1 MDMKKIFSILAL
13 ALAAMT
19 ASAKEAESYKLTVGE
34 SSGKEGKIVFV
45 VDGSKVES
53 AAEDAAVTMEITPEG
68 GYVVKEV
75 TNSLYTD
82 WNSARAQAIDI
93 TTGVE
98 MKLQSVMKDAQ
109 GIYTYTYSF
118 SMPRA
123 NVEVNVTYDIEI
135 PTPAEDKK
143 DEEKEVTDV
152 KLDMEPAGAP
162 EKVGE
167 ITKIPV
173 SITGVEV
180 PQGAPQE
187 IVIEVKPSTQVGNN
201 VFEVREIKAD
211 AFKTNDANVKVTKVI
226 LPDTEEPLTVEAGA
240 MKPDGQPIDVQTPLA
255 LLDDYALMNTMKE
268 NYEANKVTAKATA
281 PERFWTFSSGVDVVV
296 PEGVTVYRAFMQD
309 GAIRTLPI
317 DKANTDGII
326 LANNGVLLSCNS
338 LTGGAVYT
346 FVANPGNQQSGTT
359 PATTDA
365 CSYEGNS
372 MVPTIVGT
380 NYPTGRY
387 YILKNNEFHTIANNG
402 SKVPACKAVFD
413 TNKQ

>member
-1 MDMKKIFSILAL
+1 MKKIFSILAL

-19 ASAKEAESYKLTVGE
+19 ASAKDAGFDLTVGKSE
-34 SSGKEGKIVFV
+34 KGKIAFL
-45 VDGSKVES
+45 VDGTEVKS
-53 AAEDAAVTMEITPEG
+53 APEGAAVTMEITPEG

-93 TTGVE
+93 TTSVE
-98 MKLQSVMKDAQ
+98 MKKVTDNV
-109 GIYTYTYSF
+109 YTFT
-118 SMPRA
+118 MPRA

-162 EKVGE
+162 ESVGE
-167 ITKIPV
+167 ITIIPV

-180 PQGAPQE
+180 PQTAPQE
-187 IVIEVKPSTQVGNN
+187 IVVKVAAQTQVGNN
-201 VFEVREIKAD
+201 IFVVREIKD
-211 AFKTNDANVKVTKVI
+211 NAFKTNDQNVKVTKVI
-226 LPDTEEPLTVEAGA
+226 LPDTEEALLVEDGA
-240 MKPDGQPIDVQTPLA
+240 MKPDGAPIEVQTPLA
-255 LLDDYALMNTMKE
+255 LLDDYALMQSLKDNFEGKLIT
-268 NYEANKVTAKATA
+268 ATAKA
-281 PERFWTFSSGVDVVV
+281 PQRFWTFSSGVDVIV
-296 PEGVTVYRAFMQD
+296 PAGVTVYRAFMQD

-317 DKANTDGII
+317 DKANNSGII
-326 LANNGVLLSCNS
+326 LANNGVILSCNS
-338 LTGGAVYT
+338 MTGGAVYT

-359 PATTDA
+359 PAMTDA

-380 NYPTGRY
+380 NYPEERY
-387 YILKNNEFHTIANNG
+387 LMMKNNEFHTMSANG
-402 SKVPACKAVFD
+402 KVPACKAVFD
-413 TNKQ
+413 KEK

>member
-1 MDMKKIFSILAL
+1 
-13 ALAAMT
+13 MT
-19 ASAKEAESYKLTVGE
+19 ASADVAESYKLTVGKSE
-34 SSGKEGKIVFV
+34 KGTVMFLV
-45 VDGSKVES
+45 NGSEVKT
-53 AAEDAAVTMEITPEG
+53 AAEGTAVTMEITPEG

-82 WNSARAQAIDI
+82 WNGARAQAIDI
-93 TTGVE
+93 TTSVE
-98 MKLQSVMKDAQ
+98 MKKVTDNV
-109 GIYTYTYSF
+109 YTFT
-118 SMPRA
+118 MPRA

-152 KLDMEPAGAP
+152 KLDMQPA
-162 EKVGE
+162 EGE
-167 ITKIPV
+167 QPQHDPVTGITVIPV
-173 SITGVEV
+173 DITGIDVPETAPREIVVEV
-180 PQGAPQE
+180 AAR
-187 IVIEVKPSTQVGNN
+187 TQVGNN
-201 VFEVREIKAD
+201 VFVVREIKAD

-226 LPDTEEPLTVEAGA
+226 LPDTEEPLTVETGA
-240 MKPDGQPIDVQTPLA
+240 MKPDGQPIEVQTPLA
-255 LLDDYALMNTMKE
+255 LLDDYALMQTLKDNFEGKLIT
-268 NYEANKVTAKATA
+268 ATAKA
-281 PERFWTFSSGVDVVV
+281 PQRFWTFSSGVDVLV

-317 DKANTDGII
+317 DKANASGII

-338 LTGGAVYT
+338 MTGGAEYT

-380 NYPTGRY
+380 NYPVGRY
-387 YILKNNEFHTIANNG
+387 LMMKDNKFHTMSANG
-402 SKVPACKAVFD
+402 KVPACKAVFD

>member
-1 MDMKKIFSILAL
+1 MKKIFSILAL

-34 SSGKEGKIVFV
+34 SKKGTVTFLVEGSEEKA
-45 VDGSKVES
+45 
-53 AAEDAAVTMEITPEG
+53 AAEGTTVTMEITPQG

-82 WNSARAQAIDI
+82 WNGARAQAIDI
-93 TTGVE
+93 TTSVE
-98 MKLQSVMKDAQ
+98 MKKVTDNV
-109 GIYTYTYSF
+109 YTFT
-118 SMPRA
+118 MPRA

-143 DEEKEVTDV
+143 DDQKEVTDV

-162 EKVGE
+162 ESVGE
-167 ITKIPV
+167 ITIIPV

-180 PQGAPQE
+180 PAAAPQE
-187 IVIEVKPSTQVGNN
+187 IIIEVAAQTKVGNN
-201 VFEVREIKAD
+201 VFLVREIKD
-211 AFKTNDANVKVTKVI
+211 NAFKTNDQNVKVTKVI

-240 MKPDGQPIDVQTPLA
+240 MKPDGAPIEVQTPLA
-255 LLDDYALMNTMKE
+255 LLDDYALMQSLKDNFEGKLIT
-268 NYEANKVTAKATA
+268 ATAKA
-281 PERFWTFSSGVDVVV
+281 PQRFWTFSSGVDVLV
-296 PEGVTVYRAFMQD
+296 PAGVTVYRAFMQD

-317 DKANTDGII
+317 DKANNSGII
-326 LANNGVLLSCNS
+326 LANNGVILSCNS
-338 LTGGAVYT
+338 MTGGAEYT

-380 NYPTGRY
+380 NYPEERY
-387 YILKNNEFHTIANNG
+387 LMMKDNEFHTMSAIG
-402 SKVPACKAVFD
+402 QVPACKAVFD
-413 TNKQ
+413 KEK

>member
-1 MDMKKIFSILAL
+1 MKKIFSILAL
-13 ALAAMT
+13 ALAAIT
-19 ASAKEAESYKLTVGE
+19 ASAKEAGFDLTVGKSE
-34 SSGKEGKIVFV
+34 KGKIAFLVN
-45 VDGSKVES
+45 GSEVKS
-53 AAEDAAVTMEITPEG
+53 APEGAAVTMEITPQG

-93 TTGVE
+93 TTSVE
-98 MKLQSVMKDAQ
+98 MKKVTDNV
-109 GIYTYTYSF
+109 YTFT
-118 SMPRA
+118 MPRA
-123 NVEVNVTYDIEI
+123 SVEVNVTYDIEI

-143 DEEKEVTDV
+143 DEEKKVTDV

-162 EKVGE
+162 KTDGE
-167 ITKIPV
+167 ITTIPV

-180 PQGAPQE
+180 PAGAPQE
-187 IVIEVKPSTQVGNN
+187 IVVKVEASTKVGNN

-211 AFKTNDANVKVTKVI
+211 AFKTKSQNVKVTKVI
-226 LPDTEEPLTVEAGA
+226 LPETEKALTVEAGA
-240 MKPDGQPIDVQTPLA
+240 MKPDGAPIEVQTPLA

-268 NYEANKVTAKATA
+268 NYEAKKVTAKATSPA
-281 PERFWTFSSGVDVVV
+281 RFWTFSSGVDVLV
-296 PEGVTVYRAFMQD
+296 PAGVTVYRAFMQD

-317 DKANTDGII
+317 DKANASGII

-338 LTGGAVYT
+338 LTGGAEYT

-372 MVPTIVGT
+372 MVPTIKGT
-380 NYPTGRY
+380 NYPVGRY
-387 YILKNNEFHTIANNG
+387 LMLKDNEFHTMSANG
-402 SKVPACKAVFD
+402 KVPACKAVFD
-413 TNKQ
+413 TTK

>member
-1 MDMKKIFSILAL
+1 MKKIFSILAL

-19 ASAKEAESYKLTVGE
+19 ASAEAGFDLTVGKSE
-34 SSGKEGKIVFV
+34 NGKIAFLVGGREV
-45 VDGSKVES
+45 KNAPEGT
-53 AAEDAAVTMEITPEG
+53 AVTMEITPEG

-82 WNSARAQAIDI
+82 WNSARAASTIDI
-93 TTGVE
+93 TTSVE
-98 MKLQSVMKDAQ
+98 MKKVTDNV
-109 GIYTYTYSF
+109 YTFT
-118 SMPRA
+118 MPRA
-123 NVEVNVTYDIEI
+123 CVEVNVTYDIEI

-152 KLDMEPAGAP
+152 KLDMAPAGAP
-162 EKVGE
+162 ETAGE
-167 ITKIPV
+167 ITIIPV

-180 PQGAPQE
+180 PQTAPQE
-187 IVIEVKPSTQVGNN
+187 IVIEVAASTQVGNN
-201 VFEVREIKAD
+201 VFVVREIKAD

-240 MKPDGQPIDVQTPLA
+240 MKPDGKPIDVQTPLA
-255 LLDDYALMNTMKE
+255 LLDDYALMNAMKE

-281 PERFWTFSSGVDVVV
+281 PARFWTFSSGVDVVV
-296 PEGVTVYRAFMQD
+296 PEGVTVYRAFND
-309 GAIRTLPI
+309 NGNIRILPI
-317 DKANTDGII
+317 DEANQSKII
-326 LANNGVLLSCNS
+326 KANNGVLLSCDEMK
-338 LTGGAVYT
+338 GGKAYE
-346 FVANPGNQQSGTT
+346 FVANPSGPKSGTK

-387 YILKNNEFHTIANNG
+387 YILKNNEFHTMSANG
-402 SKVPACKAVFD
+402 KVPACKAVFD
-413 TNKQ
+413 KAK

>member
-1 MDMKKIFSILAL
+1 MKKIFSILAL

-19 ASAKEAESYKLTVGE
+19 ASAEAGFDLKVGKSE
-34 SSGKEGKIVFV
+34 NGKIAFRVG
-45 VDGSKVES
+45 GSEVET
-53 AAEDAAVTMEITPEG
+53 AAEGTAVTMEITPEG

-82 WNSARAQAIDI
+82 WNSARAASTIDI
-93 TTGVE
+93 TTSVE
-98 MKLQSVMKDAQ
+98 MKKVTDNV
-109 GIYTYTYSF
+109 YTFT
-118 SMPRA
+118 MPRA
-123 NVEVNVTYDIEI
+123 CVEVNVTYDIEI
-135 PTPAEDKK
+135 PTPADDKK
-143 DEEKEVTDV
+143 DEEKKVTDV
-152 KLDMEPAGAP
+152 KLDMEPAGDP
-162 EKVGE
+162 KTEGE
-167 ITKIPV
+167 ITIIPV

-180 PQGAPQE
+180 PQTAPQE
-187 IVIEVKPSTQVGNN
+187 IVVEVAARTQVGNN

-226 LPDTEEPLTVEAGA
+226 LPDTKEPLTVEAGA

-255 LLDDYALMNTMKE
+255 LLDDYALMNAMKE

-281 PERFWTFSSGVDVVV
+281 PARFWTFSSGVDVLV
-296 PEGVTVYRAFMQD
+296 PEGVTVYRAFND
-309 GAIRTLPI
+309 NGNIRILPI
-317 DKANTDGII
+317 EMANASGII
-326 LANNGVLLSCNS
+326 KANNGVILSCNS
-338 LTGGAVYT
+338 MTGGAEYT

-387 YILKNNEFHTIANNG
+387 LMMKDNEFHTMSANG
-402 SKVPACKAVFD
+402 KVPACKAVFD

>member
-1 MDMKKIFSILAL
+1 MKKIFSILAL

-19 ASAKEAESYKLTVGE
+19 ASAEAGFDLKVGKSE
-34 SSGKEGKIVFV
+34 KGKIAFLVG
-45 VDGSKVES
+45 GSEVKS
-53 AAEDAAVTMEITPEG
+53 APEGAAVTMEITPDG

-82 WNSARAQAIDI
+82 WNSARAASTIDI
-93 TTGVE
+93 TTSVE
-98 MKLQSVMKDAQ
+98 MKKVTDNV
-109 GIYTYTYSF
+109 YTFT
-118 SMPRA
+118 MPRA
-123 NVEVNVTYDIEI
+123 CVEVNVEYDIEI
-135 PTPAEDKK
+135 PTPADDKK
-143 DEEKEVTDV
+143 DEEKKVTDV

-162 EKVGE
+162 KTEGE
-167 ITKIPV
+167 ITIIPV

-180 PQGAPQE
+180 PQTAPQE
-187 IVIEVKPSTQVGNN
+187 IVVEVAARTQVGNN

-226 LPDTEEPLTVEAGA
+226 LPDTKEPLTVEAGA

-281 PERFWTFSSGVDVVV
+281 PDRFWTFSSGVDVLV
-296 PEGVTVYRAFMQD
+296 PEGVTVYRAFND
-309 GAIRTLPI
+309 NGNIRILPI
-317 DKANTDGII
+317 DEANQSKII
-326 LANNGVLLSCNS
+326 KANNGVLLSCDEMK
-338 LTGGAVYT
+338 GGKAYE
-346 FVANPGNQQSGTT
+346 FVANPSGPKSGTK

-387 YILKNNEFHTIANNG
+387 YILKNNEFHTMSANG
-402 SKVPACKAVFD
+402 EVPACKAVFD

>member
-1 MDMKKIFSILAL
+1 MKKIFSILAL

-34 SSGKEGKIVFV
+34 SEKGTVTFL
-45 VDGSKVES
+45 VDGSGVTS
-53 AAEDAAVTMEITPEG
+53 AAEGTTVTMEITPEG

-93 TTGVE
+93 TTSVE
-98 MKLQSVMKDAQ
+98 MKLLSVMKDAQ

-143 DEEKEVTDV
+143 DEEKKVTDV
-152 KLDMEPAGAP
+152 KLDMAPAGTP
-162 EKVGE
+162 ETAGG
-167 ITKIPV
+167 ITTIPV

-187 IVIEVKPSTQVGNN
+187 IVIEVKAQTKVGNN

-211 AFKTNDANVKVTKVI
+211 AFKTNNANAKVTKVI
-226 LPDTEEPLTVEAGA
+226 LPETEEALKIAEGA
-240 MKPDGQPIDVQTPLA
+240 MKPDGKAIEVQTPLA
-255 LLDDYALMNTMKE
+255 LLDDYALMQTLKDNFEGKLIT
-268 NYEANKVTAKATA
+268 ATAKA
-281 PERFWTFSSGVDVVV
+281 PQRFWTFSSGVDVLV
-296 PEGVTVYRAFMQD
+296 PAGVTVYRAFMQD

-317 DKANTDGII
+317 KMANASGII
-326 LANNGVLLSCNS
+326 KANNGVILSCNS
-338 LTGGAVYT
+338 MTGGADYT
-346 FVANPGNQQSGTT
+346 FVANPGAQQSGTT

-372 MVPTIVGT
+372 MVPTIVGK
-380 NYPTGRY
+380 NYPTGRF
-387 YILKNNEFHTIANNG
+387 LMMKDNKFHTMSDNG
-402 SKVPACKAVFD
+402 KVPACKAVFD
-413 TNKQ
+413 TNKN

>member
-1 MDMKKIFSILAL
+1 MKKIFSILAL

-34 SSGKEGKIVFV
+34 SEKGKIAFFV
-45 VDGSKVES
+45 GGSEAQT
-53 AAEDAAVTMEITPEG
+53 AAEGTTVTMEITPQG

-93 TTGVE
+93 TTSVE
-98 MKLQSVMKDAQ
+98 MKKVTDNV
-109 GIYTYTYSF
+109 YTFT
-118 SMPRA
+118 MPRA

-143 DEEKEVTDV
+143 DEEKKVTDV

-162 EKVGE
+162 QTVGE
-167 ITKIPV
+167 ITIIPV

-180 PQGAPQE
+180 PQTAPQE
-187 IVIEVKPSTQVGNN
+187 IVVKVAAQTQVGNN
-201 VFEVREIKAD
+201 IFLVREIKD
-211 AFKTNDANVKVTKVI
+211 NAFKTNDQNVKVTKVI
-226 LPDTEEPLTVEAGA
+226 LPDTEEALTVEAGA
-240 MKPDGQPIDVQTPLA
+240 MSPDGAPIEVQTPLA
-255 LLDDYALMNTMKE
+255 LLDDYALMQSLKDNFEGKLIT
-268 NYEANKVTAKATA
+268 ATAKA
-281 PERFWTFSSGVDVVV
+281 PQRFWTFSSGVDVIV
-296 PEGVTVYRAFMQD
+296 PAGVTVYRAFMQD

-317 DKANTDGII
+317 DKANNSGII
-326 LANNGVLLSCNS
+326 LANNGVILSCNS
-338 LTGGAVYT
+338 MTGGAVYT

-380 NYPTGRY
+380 NYPEERY
-387 YILKNNEFHTIANNG
+387 LMMKNNEFHTMSAIG
-402 SKVPACKAVFD
+402 KVPACKAVFD
-413 TNKQ
+413 KEK

>member
-1 MDMKKIFSILAL
+1 
-13 ALAAMT
+13 
-19 ASAKEAESYKLTVGE
+19 
-34 SSGKEGKIVFV
+34 
-45 VDGSKVES
+45 
-53 AAEDAAVTMEITPEG
+53 MEITPQG

-82 WNSARAQAIDI
+82 WNSARAASTIDI
-93 TTGVE
+93 TASVE
-98 MKLQSVMKDAQ
+98 MKKVTDNV
-109 GIYTYTYSF
+109 YTFT
-118 SMPRA
+118 MPRA
-123 NVEVNVTYDIEI
+123 CVEVNVEYDIEI

-152 KLDMEPAGAP
+152 KLDMAPAGAP
-162 EKVGE
+162 ETVGE
-167 ITKIPV
+167 ITIIPV

-180 PQGAPQE
+180 PTTAPQE
-187 IVIEVKPSTQVGNN
+187 IVIEVAASTQVGNN
-201 VFEVREIKAD
+201 IFVVREIKAD

-240 MKPDGQPIDVQTPLA
+240 MKPDGKPIDVQTPLA
-255 LLDDYALMNTMKE
+255 LLDDYALMNAMKE

-281 PERFWTFSSGVDVVV
+281 PDRFWTFSSGVDVLV
-296 PEGVTVYRAFMQD
+296 PEGVTVYRAFNEG
-309 GAIRTLPI
+309 GAIRILPI
-317 DKANTDGII
+317 EEANQSRII
-326 LANNGVLLSCNS
+326 KANNGVLLSCDEMK
-338 LTGGAVYT
+338 GGKAYE

-380 NYPTGRY
+380 HYPTGRY
-387 YILKNNEFHTIANNG
+387 YILKNNEFHTMSANG
-402 SKVPACKAVFD
+402 KVPACKAVFD

>member
-1 MDMKKIFSILAL
+1 MKKIFSILAL
-13 ALAAMT
+13 ALVAMT

-34 SSGKEGKIVFV
+34 SEKGTVVFK
-45 VDGSKVES
+45 VDGSAVQ
-53 AAEDAAVTMEITPEG
+53 AAEEGTTVTMEITPQG

-75 TNSLYTD
+75 TNSLYTS
-82 WNSARAQAIDI
+82 WNGARAQAIDI
-93 TTGVE
+93 TTSVE
-98 MKLQSVMKDAQ
+98 MKLLSVMKNAQ

-118 SMPRA
+118 AMPRA

-143 DEEKEVTDV
+143 DEEKVTDV

-162 EKVGE
+162 KTEGE
-167 ITKIPV
+167 ITTIPV

-187 IVIEVKPSTQVGNN
+187 IVIEVKAQTQVGNN

-211 AFKTNDANVKVTKVI
+211 AFKTNNANVKVTKVI
-226 LPDTEEPLTVEAGA
+226 LPETEGALQIEAGA
-240 MKPDGQPIDVQTPLA
+240 MKPDGKPIDVQTPLA
-255 LLDDYALMNTMKE
+255 LLDDYALMNAMKE
-268 NYEANKVTAKATA
+268 NYEAKKVTAKATSPA
-281 PERFWTFSSGVDVVV
+281 RFWTFSSGVDVLV

-317 DKANTDGII
+317 DKANASGII

-380 NYPTGRY
+380 KYPTGRF
-387 YILKNNEFHTIANNG
+387 YILKNNEFHSMSANG
-402 SKVPACKAVFD
+402 KVPACKAVFD
-413 TNKQ
+413 TRK

>member
-34 SSGKEGKIVFV
+34 SEKGTVTFLVNGSGVTT
-45 VDGSKVES
+45 
-53 AAEDAAVTMEITPEG
+53 AAEGAAVTMEITPQG

-82 WNSARAQAIDI
+82 WGGARAQAIDI
-93 TTGVE
+93 TTSVE
-98 MKLQSVMKDAQ
+98 MKKVTDNV
-109 GIYTYTYSF
+109 YTFT
-118 SMPRA
+118 MPRA
-123 NVEVNVTYDIEI
+123 SVEVNVTYDIEI

-143 DEEKEVTDV
+143 DEEKKVTDV

-162 EKVGE
+162 EPDGE
-167 ITKIPV
+167 NTIIPV

-187 IVIEVKPSTQVGNN
+187 IVIEVKAQTQVGNN
-201 VFEVREIKAD
+201 VFEVREIKD
-211 AFKTNDANVKVTKVI
+211 NAFKTNDANVKVTKVI
-226 LPDTEEPLTVEAGA
+226 LPDTKDPLTVEAGA
-240 MKPDGQPIDVQTPLA
+240 MKPDGKPIEVQTPLA

-268 NYEANKVTAKATA
+268 NYEAKKVTAKATSPA
-281 PERFWTFSSGVDVVV
+281 RFWTFSSGVDVLV
-296 PEGVTVYRAFMQD
+296 PAGVTVYRAFMQD

-317 DKANTDGII
+317 DKANASGII

-338 LTGGAVYT
+338 MTGGAEYT
-346 FVANPGNQQSGTT
+346 FVANPSGPKSGTT

-372 MVPTIVGT
+372 MGK
-380 NYPTGRY
+380 NYPVGRY
-387 YILKNNEFHTIANNG
+387 LILMGNQFHTMSANG
-402 SKVPACKAVFD
+402 KVPACKAVFD
-413 TNKQ
+413 TRK

>member
-1 MDMKKIFSILAL
+1 MKKIFSILAL

-19 ASAKEAESYKLTVGE
+19 ASAKVAESYKLTVGKSE
-34 SSGKEGKIVFV
+34 KGKIAFLVG
-45 VDGSKVES
+45 GSEVKS
-53 AAEDAAVTMEITPEG
+53 ALEGAAVTMEITPQG

-82 WNSARAQAIDI
+82 WNSARAASTIDI
-93 TTGVE
+93 TTSVE
-98 MKLQSVMKDAQ
+98 MKKVTDNV
-109 GIYTYTYSF
+109 YTFT
-118 SMPRA
+118 MPRA
-123 NVEVNVTYDIEI
+123 CVEVNVTYDIEI

-162 EKVGE
+162 ETAGE
-167 ITKIPV
+167 ITIIPV

-180 PQGAPQE
+180 PQTAPQE
-187 IVIEVKPSTQVGNN
+187 IVIEVAPSTQVGNN
-201 VFEVREIKAD
+201 VFVVREIKAD

-240 MKPDGQPIDVQTPLA
+240 MKPDGAPIDVQTPLA
-255 LLDDYALMNTMKE
+255 LLDDYALMNSMKE
-268 NYEANKVTAKATA
+268 NYEAKKVTAKATA
-281 PERFWTFSSGVDVVV
+281 PDRFWTFSSGVDVLV
-296 PEGVTVYRAFMQD
+296 PEGVTVYRAFND
-309 GAIRTLPI
+309 NGNIRILPI
-317 DKANTDGII
+317 EMANASGII
-326 LANNGVLLSCNS
+326 KANNGVLLSCDEMK
-338 LTGGAVYT
+338 GGKAYE
-346 FVANPGNQQSGTT
+346 FVANPSGPKSGTT

-387 YILKNNEFHTIANNG
+387 YILKNNEFHTMSANG
-402 SKVPACKAVFD
+402 KVPACKAVFD

>member
-19 ASAKEAESYKLTVGE
+19 ASAEAGFDLKVGKSE
-34 SSGKEGKIVFV
+34 NGKIAFRVG
-45 VDGSKVES
+45 GSEVKS
-53 AAEDAAVTMEITPEG
+53 APEGAAVTMEITPEG

-82 WNSARAQAIDI
+82 WNSARAASTIDI
-93 TTGVE
+93 TTSVE
-98 MKLQSVMKDAQ
+98 MKKVTDNV
-109 GIYTYTYSF
+109 YTFT
-118 SMPRA
+118 MPRA
-123 NVEVNVTYDIEI
+123 CVEVNVEYDIEI
-135 PTPAEDKK
+135 PTPADDKK
-143 DEEKEVTDV
+143 DEEKKVTDV

-162 EKVGE
+162 KTEGE
-167 ITKIPV
+167 ITIIPV

-180 PQGAPQE
+180 PQTAPQE
-187 IVIEVKPSTQVGNN
+187 IVVEVAARTQVGNN

-226 LPDTEEPLTVEAGA
+226 LPDTKEPLTVEAGA

-255 LLDDYALMNTMKE
+255 LLDDYALMNAMKE

-281 PERFWTFSSGVDVVV
+281 PARFWTFSSGVDVLV
-296 PEGVTVYRAFMQD
+296 PEGVTVYRAFND
-309 GAIRTLPI
+309 NGNIRILPI
-317 DKANTDGII
+317 DEANQSKII
-326 LANNGVLLSCNS
+326 KANNGVLLSCDEMK
-338 LTGGAVYT
+338 GGKAYE
-346 FVANPGNQQSGTT
+346 FVANPSGPKSGTK

-372 MVPTIVGT
+372 MVPTIVGKT
-380 NYPTGRY
+380 YPTGRY
-387 YILKNNEFHTIANNG
+387 YILKNNEFHTMSANG
-402 SKVPACKAVFD
+402 EVPACKAVFD

>member
-19 ASAKEAESYKLTVGE
+19 ASAEAGFDLTVGKSE
-34 SSGKEGKIVFV
+34 NGKIAFLVGGREV
-45 VDGSKVES
+45 KT
-53 AAEDAAVTMEITPEG
+53 AAEGAAVTMEITPQG

-82 WNSARAQAIDI
+82 WNSARAASTIDI
-93 TTGVE
+93 TTSVE
-98 MKLQSVMKDAQ
+98 MKKVTDNV
-109 GIYTYTYSF
+109 YTFT
-118 SMPRA
+118 MPRA
-123 NVEVNVTYDIEI
+123 CVEVNVTYDIEI

-152 KLDMEPAGAP
+152 KLDMAPAGSP
-162 EKVGE
+162 ETAGE
-167 ITKIPV
+167 ITIIPV

-187 IVIEVKPSTQVGNN
+187 IVIEVKAQTKVGNN

-226 LPDTEEPLTVEAGA
+226 LPNTEEPLTVEAGA
-240 MKPDGQPIDVQTPLA
+240 MKPDGKPIDVQTPLA
-255 LLDDYALMNTMKE
+255 LLDDYALMNAMKE
-268 NYEANKVTAKATA
+268 NYEAKKVTAKATA
-281 PERFWTFSSGVDVVV
+281 PQRFWTFSSGVDVLV
-296 PEGVTVYRAFMQD
+296 PAGVTVYRAFMQD

-317 DKANTDGII
+317 DKANASGII

-387 YILKNNEFHTIANNG
+387 YILKNNEFHTMSANG
-402 SKVPACKAVFD
+402 KVPACKAVFD